1 LIVNGKMVTATGG
14 SPDTA
19 SVTISLVDAQGRFT
33 GGFDATDDREVVGL
47 VRVPVGNDG
56 TWTVDL
62 TPTSLITSPAG
73 GVLYRVDER
82 VQLGASATYYISVPA
97 SGGPYWVGDIQVPLP
112 GTPDRPAL
120 YLPLAGGE
128 MTGVLVLD
136 DGSPAASEQW
146 VMDNGGGGGGGGG
159 TPSGTVV
166 AETSYGQA
174 ATAGAASA
182 YSRGDHTH
190 GSPALSSTAA
200 GASAVGDT
208 AAVGVATT
216 PARADHRHSRE
227 SFGAVSAQ
235 TSYGA
240 SSGNGSASTVPRSD
254 HTHGT
259 PALPTPGAIGA
270 DVAGAAAAALVT
282 AEAYTDSAV
291 AGRLAAAANLS
302 DVADVPTARTNLG
315 AVPTTR
321 QVIAGT
327 GLTGGGTLAAD
338 RTFTVSYGSSAGT
351 AAQGNDSRIT
361 GALQSANNLS
371 DLANAGTARTNLAV
385 PPTSR
390 LIAAGTGLTGGGDLT
405 ADRTLAVAYGT
416 SAGTAAEGNDSR
428 ITGALQKSVA
438 TTKGDLLVAT
448 GSGVIVRRA
457 VGSDGQVL
465 TADSAQSDGVKW
477 ATPAGGASGMDA
489 IFPLAGYGLLAASGV
504 PEAFSQSGG
513 IGDGQLYAIR
523 TWIPAGVAITS
534 LWVAVQTGG
543 TYTSGAGNRLGLY
556 DDTGAQVGL
565 TPDDST
571 LWSAGGWRGG
581 AVAGGPIAGQGS
593 GRFVY
598 ILIGQ
603 VGFSG
608 ITIPYAV
615 AGSGAPWFSAGVG
628 VTKRRCL
635 YTFAALPGSFDPTS
649 YGTSSSFL
657 PLVGVS

>member
-112 GTPDRPAL
+112 GTPDQPAL

-128 MTGVLVLD
+128 MTGPLVLD

-146 VMDNGGGGGGGGG
+146 VLDNGGGGGGGGG

-166 AETSYGQA
+166 AETAYGQA
-174 ATAGAASA
+174 ASAGAAST

-190 GSPALSSTAA
+190 GSPALSSAAA

-270 DVAGAAAAALVT
+270 DVAGAAASALAV
-282 AEAYTDSAV
+282 AEAYTDNAV
-291 AGRLAAAANLS
+291 AGRLAVANNLG
-302 DVADVPTARTNLG
+302 DVADAALSRGNLG
-315 AVPTTR
+315 LGTSATRNVGTTTGT
-321 QVIAGT
+321 VAAGDDSRVT
-327 GLTGGGTLAAD
+327 G
-338 RTFTVSYGSSAGT
+338 
-351 AAQGNDSRIT
+351 AAQK
-361 GALQSANNLS
+361 AQNLA
-371 DLANAGTARTNLAV
+371 DLANAATARTNLAV

-390 LIAAGTGLTGGGDLT
+390 LIAAGTGLSGGGDLT

-477 ATPAGGASGMDA
+477 ATPSGGGGMDQ
-489 IFPLAGYGLLAASGV
+489 IFPLAGHGLLAASGD
-504 PEAFSQSGG
+504 PHAFEIISGFG
-513 IGDGQLYAIR
+513 SGVFIAR
-523 TWIPAGVAITS
+523 VWIPAGVAITS
-534 LWVAVQTGG
+534 VWLAVAAGG
-543 TYTSGAGNRLGLY
+543 TYTSGSPNQLGVWA
-556 DDTGAQVGL
+556 D
-565 TPDDST
+565 
-571 LWSAGGWRGG
+571 AGGAPIKTTADDNTLLTTAGWAGD
-581 AVAGGPIAGQGS
+581 ALVGGPIAGGS
-593 GRFVY
+593 ARFVY
-598 ILIGQ
+598 IG
-603 VGFSG
+603 VVASNWSG
-608 ITIPYAV
+608 VSLPYAP
-615 AGSGAPWFSAGVG
+615 AGSNSAWLNG
-628 VTKRRCL
+628 
-635 YTFAALPGSFDPTS
+635 LPGGGTWNRRAMFAFDSTLPGALDPTS
-649 YGTSSSFL
+649 YGATSFL
-657 PLVGVS
+657 PLFGVR

>member
-270 DVAGAAAAALVT
+270 DVAGAAASALAV
-282 AEAYTDSAV
+282 AEAYTDNAV
-291 AGRLAAAANLS
+291 AGRLAVANNLG
-302 DVADVPTARTNLG
+302 DVADAALSRGNLG
-315 AVPTTR
+315 LGTSATRNVGTTTGT
-321 QVIAGT
+321 VAAGDDSRVT
-327 GLTGGGTLAAD
+327 G
-338 RTFTVSYGSSAGT
+338 
-351 AAQGNDSRIT
+351 AAQK
-361 GALQSANNLS
+361 AQNLA
-371 DLANAGTARTNLAV
+371 DLANAATARTNLAV

-390 LIAAGTGLTGGGDLT
+390 LIAAGTGLSGGGDLT

-448 GSGVIVRRA
+448 GSAVIVRRA

-465 TADSAQSDGVKW
+465 TADSAQTDGVKW

>member
-227 SFGAVSAQ
+227 SFGAVTAQ

-270 DVAGAAAAALVT
+270 DVAGAAASALAV
-282 AEAYTDSAV
+282 AEAYTDNAV
-291 AGRLAAAANLS
+291 AGRLAVANNLG
-302 DVADVPTARTNLG
+302 DVADAALSRGNLG
-315 AVPTTR
+315 LGTSATRNVGTTTGT
-321 QVIAGT
+321 VAAGDDSRVT
-327 GLTGGGTLAAD
+327 G
-338 RTFTVSYGSSAGT
+338 
-351 AAQGNDSRIT
+351 AAQK
-361 GALQSANNLS
+361 AQNLA
-371 DLANAGTARTNLAV
+371 DLANAATARTNLAV

-390 LIAAGTGLTGGGDLT
+390 LIAAGTGLSGGGDLT

-448 GSGVIVRRA
+448 GSAVIVRRA

-465 TADSAQSDGVKW
+465 TADSAQTDGVKW

>member
-128 MTGVLVLD
+128 MTGPLVLD

-227 SFGAVSAQ
+227 SFGAVTAQ

-270 DVAGAAAAALVT
+270 DVAGAAASALAV
-282 AEAYTDSAV
+282 AEAYTDNAV
-291 AGRLAAAANLS
+291 AGRLAVANNLG
-302 DVADVPTARTNLG
+302 DVADAALSRGNLG
-315 AVPTTR
+315 LGTSATRNVGTTTGT
-321 QVIAGT
+321 VAAGDDSRVT
-327 GLTGGGTLAAD
+327 G
-338 RTFTVSYGSSAGT
+338 
-351 AAQGNDSRIT
+351 AAQK
-361 GALQSANNLS
+361 AQNLA
-371 DLANAGTARTNLAV
+371 DLANAATARTNLAV

-390 LIAAGTGLTGGGDLT
+390 LIAAGTGLSGGGDLT

-448 GSGVIVRRA
+448 GSAVIVRRA

-465 TADSAQSDGVKW
+465 TADSAQTDGVKW

>member
-227 SFGAVSAQ
+227 SFGAVTAQ

-270 DVAGAAAAALVT
+270 DVAGAAASALAV
-282 AEAYTDSAV
+282 AEAYTDNAV
-291 AGRLAAAANLS
+291 AGRLAVANNLG
-302 DVADVPTARTNLG
+302 DVADAALSRGNLG
-315 AVPTTR
+315 LGTSATRNVGTTTGT
-321 QVIAGT
+321 VAAGDDSRVT
-327 GLTGGGTLAAD
+327 G
-338 RTFTVSYGSSAGT
+338 
-351 AAQGNDSRIT
+351 AAQK
-361 GALQSANNLS
+361 AQNLA
-371 DLANAGTARTNLAV
+371 DLANAATARTNLAV

-390 LIAAGTGLTGGGDLT
+390 LIAAGTGLSGGGDLT

>member
-146 VMDNGGGGGGGGG
+146 VLDNGGGGGGGGG

-227 SFGAVSAQ
+227 SFGAVTAQ

-270 DVAGAAAAALVT
+270 DVAGAAASALAV
-282 AEAYTDSAV
+282 AEAYTDNAV
-291 AGRLAAAANLS
+291 AGRLAVANNLG
-302 DVADVPTARTNLG
+302 DVADAALSRGNLG
-315 AVPTTR
+315 LGTSATRNVGTTTGT
-321 QVIAGT
+321 VAAGDDSRVT
-327 GLTGGGTLAAD
+327 G
-338 RTFTVSYGSSAGT
+338 
-351 AAQGNDSRIT
+351 AAQK
-361 GALQSANNLS
+361 AQNLA
-371 DLANAGTARTNLAV
+371 DLANAATARTNLAV

-390 LIAAGTGLTGGGDLT
+390 LIAAGTGLSGGGDLT

-448 GSGVIVRRA
+448 GSAVIVRRA

-465 TADSAQSDGVKW
+465 TADSAQTDGVKW

>member
-227 SFGAVSAQ
+227 SFGAVTAQ

-270 DVAGAAAAALVT
+270 DVAGAAASALAV
-282 AEAYTDSAV
+282 AEAYTDNAV
-291 AGRLAAAANLS
+291 AGRLAVANNLG
-302 DVADVPTARTNLG
+302 DVADAALSRGNLG
-315 AVPTTR
+315 LGTSATRNVGTTTGT
-321 QVIAGT
+321 VAAGDDSRVT
-327 GLTGGGTLAAD
+327 G
-338 RTFTVSYGSSAGT
+338 
-351 AAQGNDSRIT
+351 AAQK
-361 GALQSANNLS
+361 AQNLA
-371 DLANAGTARTNLAV
+371 DLANAATARTNLAV

-390 LIAAGTGLTGGGDLT
+390 LIAAGTGLSGGGDLT

-448 GSGVIVRRA
+448 GSAVIVRRA

-477 ATPAGGASGMDA
+477 ATPSGGGGHGSDLPLGRAWPARGVRRAGGVQHQQRLRQRGVHRPRVD
-489 IFPLAGYGLLAASGV
+489 PCRGGDHVGLAGGRR
-504 PEAFSQSGG
+504 GG
-513 IGDGQLYAIR
+513 NLHV
-523 TWIPAGVAITS
+523 GVAEP
-534 LWVAVQTGG
+534 ARG
-543 TYTSGAGNRLGLY
+543 
-556 DDTGAQVGL
+556 VGRCRGRA
-565 TPDDST
+565 DQDHGRRQHAAYHCRMG
-571 LWSAGGWRGG
+571 WRRAGGR
-581 AVAGGPIAGQGS
+581 AD
-593 GRFVY
+593 RR
-598 ILIGQ
+598 
-603 VGFSG
+603 
-608 ITIPYAV
+608 
-615 AGSGAPWFSAGVG
+615 GVG
-628 VTKRRCL
+628 PVRLHRRGRL
-635 YTFAALPGSFDPTS
+635 
-649 YGTSSSFL
+649 
-657 PLVGVS
+657 

>member
-227 SFGAVSAQ
+227 SFGAVTAQ

-270 DVAGAAAAALVT
+270 DVAGAAASALAV
-282 AEAYTDSAV
+282 AEAYTDNAV
-291 AGRLAAAANLS
+291 AGRLAVANNLG
-302 DVADVPTARTNLG
+302 DVADAALSRGNLG
-315 AVPTTR
+315 LGTSATRNVGTTTGT
-321 QVIAGT
+321 VAAGDDSRVT
-327 GLTGGGTLAAD
+327 G
-338 RTFTVSYGSSAGT
+338 
-351 AAQGNDSRIT
+351 AAQK
-361 GALQSANNLS
+361 AQNLA
-371 DLANAGTARTNLAV
+371 DLANAATARTNLAV

-390 LIAAGTGLTGGGDLT
+390 LIAAGTGLSGGGDLT

-448 GSGVIVRRA
+448 GSAVIVRRA